1 MRLFEGDSN
10 PQPSEQVFKT
20 WDIKC
25 LALIAQMVREF
36 RMNPKVNWGFE
47 SPSDRDI
54 FWLINFDTFTRTFV
68 RVSQMNAVARAQ
80 LTFHMLTFLQK
91 YLYRQSQYSKT
102 SQWTILG
109 SEYVTKASCAKTWKG
124 RLDHV
129 KTVTFWRRQRRFEI
143 VCKAFAQID
152 ENQ

>member
-1 MRLFEGDSN
+1 MVTKFAPRAGSATLALQVPADTCVKLADMLRHIDGDSSH
-10 PQPSEQVFKT
+10 PYSEDV
-20 WDIKC
+20 
-25 LALIAQMVREF
+25 
-36 RMNPKVNWGFE
+36 
-47 SPSDRDI
+47 
-54 FWLINFDTFTRTFV
+54 
-68 RVSQMNAVARAQ
+68 
-80 LTFHMLTFLQK
+80 TFHTTRLISRANLAIPQLLK
-91 YLYRQSQYSKT
+91 CSP

-129 KTVTFWRRQRRFEI
+129 KTVTFRRRQRRFEI